1 MFWQKRGPATLTAK
15 EALEKVLCF
24 GWIDGQM
31 KKIDAR
37 SYQKYFGQRRPN
49 SKWSAKNKALAEK
62 LQASGQMTKLGQAKI
77 AEAQANGQ
85 WQQAQPPTAVTS
97 EQVAEL
103 AARLQVSTRAY
114 ENFTNLSPSVQKT
127 YTRAYFDAKTPTGR
141 PKRLAW
147 LMDRVERNLPPM

>member
-1 MFWQKRGPATLTAK
+1 
-15 EALEKVLCF
+15 
-24 GWIDGQM
+24 M
-31 KKIDAR
+31 KKIDVR
-37 SYQKYFGQRRPN
+37 SYQKYFAQCRPN

-62 LQASGQMTKLGQAKI
+62 LQASGQMTKPGQAKI
-77 AEAQANGQ
+77 AVTQANGQ
-85 WQQAQPPTAVTS
+85 WQQAKPPTAVTS

-127 YTRAYFDAKTPTGR
+127 YTRAYFDAKTPAGR

-147 LMDRVERNLPPM
+147 PMDRVERNLPPM

>member
-1 MFWQKRGPATLTAK
+1 MTKKGGATLTAK
-15 EALEKVLCF
+15 EALEEVLCF

-77 AEAQANGQ
+77 AEA
-85 WQQAQPPTAVTS
+85 
-97 EQVAEL
+97 
-103 AARLQVSTRAY
+103 
-114 ENFTNLSPSVQKT
+114 
-127 YTRAYFDAKTPTGR
+127 
-141 PKRLAW
+141 
-147 LMDRVERNLPPM
+147 